1 MNGRSLEEIEQ
12 QPERKRH
19 GKTSGWLEGGNLAS
33 EFSTMQT
40 PGRDLNAMAPSGRQF
55 EITSEEQRAWIVE
68 VGGGLRAYSA
78 HGREV
83 VDGYA
88 ADEMCSSG
96 RGQCLVP
103 WPNRIRDGTYEFA
116 GLQHQLPLTE
126 PESHN
131 AIHGLARWANWTL
144 AEQAADS
151 VVMEYLLRP
160 QPGYPHAL
168 RLAVEYRLD
177 VDGLIVRTT
186 ATNVGASAC
195 PYGAGAHPY
204 LTVGTPTIDNVV
216 LQAPGRA
223 RFTSDERGIPT
234 GAEPVDGSEYDFR
247 RPRPIGK
254 MKLDTAFTDLER
266 DDDGRARVHL
276 ASPDGAA
283 AATFWLDERYRY
295 LMLFTGDPLPDVNRR
310 SLGIEPMTCA
320 PNAFQSGEGL
330 VTLEVGETFVSS
342 WGIEPS

>member
-1 MNGRSLEEIEQ
+1 MSVHPNQR
-12 QPERKRH
+12 P
-19 GKTSGWLEGGNLAS
+19 SGDVPMPA
-33 EFSTMQT
+33 
-40 PGRDLNAMAPSGRQF
+40 ASGRQV
-55 EITSEEQRAWIVE
+55 EIASGEQRAWIVE

-78 HGREV
+78 GGREV
-83 VDGYA
+83 LDGYA
-88 ADEMCSSG
+88 EGEICRSA

-103 WPNRIRDGTYEFA
+103 WPNRIRDGRYEFA
-116 GLQHQLPLTE
+116 GSEQQLPLTE
-126 PESHN
+126 PERHN

-144 AEQAADS
+144 AEQSSDG
-151 VVMEYLLRP
+151 VTMEYLLHP

-168 RLAVEYRLD
+168 GLAVEYRLD
-177 VDGLIVRTT
+177 AAGLTVRTT
-186 ATNVGASAC
+186 ATNVGASVC

-204 LTVGTPTIDNVV
+204 LTVGTPTVDSVV

-223 RFTSDERGIPT
+223 RLILDARGIPM
-234 GAEPVDGSEYDFR
+234 GAEPVENTEYDFT
-247 RPRPIGK
+247 RPRPIGHA
-254 MKLDTAFTDLER
+254 KLDTAFTELER

-283 AATFWLDERYRY
+283 VATLWLDEHYRY
-295 LMLFTGDPLPDVNRR
+295 LMLFTGDLLPDVNRR

-330 VTLEVGETFVSS
+330 VNLEAGESFAAS